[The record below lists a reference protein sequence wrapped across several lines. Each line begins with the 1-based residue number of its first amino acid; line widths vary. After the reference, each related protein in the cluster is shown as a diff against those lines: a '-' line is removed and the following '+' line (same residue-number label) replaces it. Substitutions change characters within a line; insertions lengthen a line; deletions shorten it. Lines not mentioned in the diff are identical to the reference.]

1 RHQHQGGEL
10 LAGSEI
16 PHTPAIV
23 RDPIPEQA
31 YTIIKK
37 EYKKMLFI
45 DQFLSPESPFR
56 YPFIALLFL
65 AVFGILTLIYRQI
78 IKRWQKRARKSQST
92 MDDFMVQLFRLPGIW
107 LIFAL
112 LLNLFSGLLSE
123 EEQLYNVLSKISQI
137 MLTLNI
143 GWILVQV
150 VRGLFHYWKKKFDIE
165 NPDNLEARKQ
175 LTQMSMIERISLITI
190 IFIFVAIAL
199 MSIEQVRQLG
209 VSLLASAGVAGI
221 IIGFAAQ
228 RSFGQIFSG
237 IQIAFTQPIRLD
249 DVVVIEGE
257 WGRIEEISITY
268 AVVRIWDERRLIVPI
283 DYFLN
288 NPIQNWTRNTSQI
301 LGTAFLYVSYDL
313 PVEPLREELSR
324 IVKDDPNWDGRVQNI
339 QVTNSKEWYKEL
351 RVLVSSANSS
361 RNWDLR
367 VTVREKLID
376 FINANY
382 PGSFAKINA
391 FTPSTADVEKRQ
403 VKLDE

>member
-1 RHQHQGGEL
+1 
-10 LAGSEI
+10 
-16 PHTPAIV
+16 
-23 RDPIPEQA
+23 
-31 YTIIKK
+31 
-37 EYKKMLFI
+37 MLFI

-150 VRGLFHYWKKKFDIE
+150 VRGLFHHWKKKFDIE